1 MVHRIPQNVL
11 VSITAKVGVS
21 KLTFEPMSRLFA
33 LIFSCCILRNLVRL
47 VHNKT
52 HPGLQLLDLLLATFH
67 GNLLSFIQTV
77 LQVLDGLLHVLLHA
91 LQMGTG
97 VLFLLHLIPAA
108 SLRLQGALQGIH
120 YPLLVPLGLLH
131 LFIFLNQLTLNVSLH
146 LVKLQLSP

>member
-1 MVHRIPQNVL
+1 MRE
-11 VSITAKVGVS
+11 
-21 KLTFEPMSRLFA
+21 LTLEPTSRLFA
-33 LIFSCCILRNLVRL
+33 LIFSCCSLRNLPRL
-47 VHNKT
+47 ELCSS
-52 HPGLQLLDLLLATFH
+52 HPGLQLLDLLLAAFH

-120 YPLLVPLGLLH
+120 YPLLIPLGLLH
-131 LFIFLNQLTLNVSLH
+131 LFIFLHQLTLNVSLH
-146 LVKLQLSP
+146 LVELQLSP

>member
-1 MVHRIPQNVL
+1 FILPTL
-11 VSITAKVGVS
+11 
-21 KLTFEPMSRLFA
+21 EPTSRLLA
-33 LIFSCCILRNLVRL
+33 LIFSCCSLRNLVKL
-47 VHNKT
+47 E
-52 HPGLQLLDLLLATFH
+52 LLLDLLLAAFH
-67 GNLLSFIQTV
+67 GNLLSFIQTM

-131 LFIFLNQLTLNVSLH
+131 LFIFLHQLTLNVSLH
-146 LVKLQLSP
+146 LVELQLSP